1 MSEEILSP
9 SEVKVKFQSIADSE
23 FAEKLQQ
30 DEFSALKGVNVS
42 TSHSRHQN
50 VAVGSKVANRVALQE
65 ETLNKIVG

>member
-1 MSEEILSP
+1 MSP

-42 TSHSRHQN
+42 TSQTRHHMTL
-50 VAVGSKVANRVALQE
+50 RE

>member
-42 TSHSRHQN
+42 TPQTRHHMTL
-50 VAVGSKVANRVALQE
+50 RE
-65 ETLNKIVG
+65 EILNKIVG